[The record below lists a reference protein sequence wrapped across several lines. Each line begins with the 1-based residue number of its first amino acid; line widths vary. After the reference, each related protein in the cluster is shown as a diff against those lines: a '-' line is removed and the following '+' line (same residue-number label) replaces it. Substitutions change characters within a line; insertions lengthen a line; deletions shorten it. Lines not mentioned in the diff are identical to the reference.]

1 MSRKSVPVKVVPQSN
16 AQKAR
21 IRREKARKI
30 QHLIL
35 QELGCSSCGS
45 LNWHLLE
52 YHHINK
58 KDKVGN
64 ISTLA
69 SQGALNKMVIEMTKC
84 AVLCCNCHRL
94 VERNQPTGPIVPVP
108 VKKVRW
114 AFRQVDETFPLQI

>member
-1 MSRKSVPVKVVPQSN
+1 MSRKSVSVKSVPSSN

-21 IRREKARKI
+21 SRREKARQI

-35 QELGCSSCGS
+35 QELGCSSCGC
-45 LNWHLLE
+45 LNWYLLE
-52 YHHINK
+52 YHHIDK
-58 KDKVGN
+58 KRKTGN

-69 SQGALNKMVIEMTKC
+69 SQGALSKMAVEFQKC

-108 VKKVRW
+108 LKKVRW
-114 AFRQVDETFPLQI
+114 AFRQVDEVFPSLI